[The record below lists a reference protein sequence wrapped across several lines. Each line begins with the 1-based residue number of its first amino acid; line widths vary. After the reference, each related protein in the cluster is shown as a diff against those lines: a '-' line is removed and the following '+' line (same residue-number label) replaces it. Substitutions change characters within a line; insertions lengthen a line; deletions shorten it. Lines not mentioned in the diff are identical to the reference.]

1 MAEKSHYNYR
11 VEPQDVDF
19 TLRATI
25 PSLGSAILNTAG
37 VDAHGKGF
45 GVDAL
50 NADNHSWVLSRMA
63 VEFDSQPT
71 QYTDYTIATW
81 INEYGRVLSTRNFT
95 LTDAAGTEFGRAVT
109 QWAMIDLKS
118 RSALD
123 LSWVGDAHADAI
135 VDAPSPTDK
144 PRKIREVNPAQTVEH
159 KVVYSDIDFN
169 RHVNTM
175 RYIEMMI
182 DMLPVELLMLARGC
196 YCGTFAVAAGSWPR
210 ERMVGGEIS
219 GKVLGL
225 VGFGG
230 IARDVALRARA
241 CGMRVMAYDPFLP
254 ADAPDWEKLGV
265 EPVTLETLLAEADA
279 VSLHVP
285 LTPDT
290 RQLFDAGRLARMK
303 PGAVLINTA
312 RGGIVEEAALA
323 DALRSGRLAGAMVD
337 VFEKEPLPAGS
348 PLADVPNCLL
358 TPHIAGV
365 TRESNVRVSAVV
377 ARKVAECLRGAA

>member
-1 MAEKSHYNYR
+1 MAEIVISEFMDEAA
-11 VEPQDVDF
+11 VAD
-19 TLRATI
+19 LRASFDVLYDKT
-25 PSLGSAILNTAG
+25 L
-37 VDAHGKGF
+37 VDRPEELA
-45 GVDAL
+45 A
-50 NADNHSWVLSRMA
+50 A
-63 VEFDSQPT
+63 
-71 QYTDYTIATW
+71 
-81 INEYGRVLSTRNFT
+81 
-95 LTDAAGTEFGRAVT
+95 AAGCRALIVRNRTQVRGALLEGARLRAVGRLGVGLDN
-109 QWAMIDLKS
+109 IDARPAGTGHRGYS
-118 RSALD
+118 GHR
-123 LSWVGDAHADAI
+123 
-135 VDAPSPTDK
+135 
-144 PRKIREVNPAQTVEH
+144 REQHGGGRICA
-159 KVVYSDIDFN
+159 
-169 RHVNTM
+169 R
-175 RYIEMMI
+175 R
-182 DMLPVELLMLARGC
+182 LLMLARGC

-230 IARDVALRARA
+230 IARTWRCAPVPVG
-241 CGMRVMAYDPFLP
+241 CGSWAYDPFLP

-358 TPHIAGV
+358 TPISPG
-365 TRESNVRVSAVV
+365 
-377 ARKVAECLRGAA
+377 

>member
-1 MAEKSHYNYR
+1 MAEIVISEFMDEAA
-11 VEPQDVDF
+11 VAD
-19 TLRATI
+19 LRASFDVLYDKTLVDRPEELAAAAAGCRALIVRNRTQVRGALLEGARLRAVGRLGVGLDNIDCKACRERGIAVI
-25 PSLGSAILNTAG
+25 PATGANNTA
-37 VDAHGKGF
+37 VAEY
-45 GVDAL
+45 
-50 NADNHSWVLSRMA
+50 VL
-63 VEFDSQPT
+63 
-71 QYTDYTIATW
+71 
-81 INEYGRVLSTRNFT
+81 
-95 LTDAAGTEFGRAVT
+95 AG
-109 QWAMIDLKS
+109 
-118 RSALD
+118 
-123 LSWVGDAHADAI
+123 
-135 VDAPSPTDK
+135 
-144 PRKIREVNPAQTVEH
+144 
-159 KVVYSDIDFN
+159 
-169 RHVNTM
+169 
-175 RYIEMMI
+175 
-182 DMLPVELLMLARGC
+182 LLMLARGC

-230 IARDVALRARA
+230 IARDVALRART
-241 CGMRVMAYDPFLP
+241 CGMRVMAYDLFLP

-348 PLADVPNCLL
+348 PLADVPNCL
-358 TPHIAGV
+358 
-365 TRESNVRVSAVV
+365 
-377 ARKVAECLRGAA
+377 

>member
-1 MAEKSHYNYR
+1 MAEIVISEFMDEAA
-11 VEPQDVDF
+11 VAD
-19 TLRATI
+19 LRASFDVLYDKTLVDRPEELAAAAAGCRALIVRNRTQVRGALLEGARLRAVGRLGVGLDNIDCKACRERGIAVI
-25 PSLGSAILNTAG
+25 PATGANNTA
-37 VDAHGKGF
+37 VAEY
-45 GVDAL
+45 
-50 NADNHSWVLSRMA
+50 VL
-63 VEFDSQPT
+63 
-71 QYTDYTIATW
+71 
-81 INEYGRVLSTRNFT
+81 
-95 LTDAAGTEFGRAVT
+95 AG
-109 QWAMIDLKS
+109 
-118 RSALD
+118 
-123 LSWVGDAHADAI
+123 
-135 VDAPSPTDK
+135 
-144 PRKIREVNPAQTVEH
+144 
-159 KVVYSDIDFN
+159 
-169 RHVNTM
+169 
-175 RYIEMMI
+175 
-182 DMLPVELLMLARGC
+182 LLMLARGC

-230 IARDVALRARA
+230 IARDVA
-241 CGMRVMAYDPFLP
+241 YDPFLP

-265 EPVTLETLLAEADA
+265 EPVMLETLLAEADA

-337 VFEKEPLPAGS
+337 VFEKEPLPTGS

>member
-1 MAEKSHYNYR
+1 
-11 VEPQDVDF
+11 
-19 TLRATI
+19 
-25 PSLGSAILNTAG
+25 
-37 VDAHGKGF
+37 
-45 GVDAL
+45 
-50 NADNHSWVLSRMA
+50 
-63 VEFDSQPT
+63 
-71 QYTDYTIATW
+71 
-81 INEYGRVLSTRNFT
+81 
-95 LTDAAGTEFGRAVT
+95 
-109 QWAMIDLKS
+109 
-118 RSALD
+118 
-123 LSWVGDAHADAI
+123 
-135 VDAPSPTDK
+135 
-144 PRKIREVNPAQTVEH
+144 
-159 KVVYSDIDFN
+159 
-169 RHVNTM
+169 
-175 RYIEMMI
+175 
-182 DMLPVELLMLARGC
+182 
-196 YCGTFAVAAGSWPR
+196 
-210 ERMVGGEIS
+210 MVGGEIS

-254 ADAPDWEKLGV
+254 AGAPGWGKTGGG
-265 EPVTLETLLAEADA
+265 PGALETLLAEADA

-337 VFEKEPLPAGS
+337 VFEKEPLPA
-348 PLADVPNCLL
+348 DVPNCLL
-358 TPHIAGV
+358 TPQIAGV

>member
-1 MAEKSHYNYR
+1 MGLDNIDCKACRER
-11 VEPQDVDF
+11 GIAVIP
-19 TLRATI
+19 AT
-25 PSLGSAILNTAG
+25 GANNTA
-37 VDAHGKGF
+37 VAEY
-45 GVDAL
+45 
-50 NADNHSWVLSRMA
+50 VL
-63 VEFDSQPT
+63 
-71 QYTDYTIATW
+71 
-81 INEYGRVLSTRNFT
+81 
-95 LTDAAGTEFGRAVT
+95 AG
-109 QWAMIDLKS
+109 
-118 RSALD
+118 
-123 LSWVGDAHADAI
+123 
-135 VDAPSPTDK
+135 
-144 PRKIREVNPAQTVEH
+144 
-159 KVVYSDIDFN
+159 
-169 RHVNTM
+169 
-175 RYIEMMI
+175 
-182 DMLPVELLMLARGC
+182 LLMLARGC

-265 EPVTLETLLAEADA
+265 EPVMLETLLAEADA

-348 PLADVPNCLL
+348 PLSLI
-358 TPHIAGV
+358 HI
-365 TRESNVRVSAVV
+365 
-377 ARKVAECLRGAA
+377 

>member
-1 MAEKSHYNYR
+1 MRGALLEGAR
-11 VEPQDVDF
+11 
-19 TLRATI
+19 LRAVGRLGVGLDNIDCKACRERGIAVI
-25 PSLGSAILNTAG
+25 PATGANNTA
-37 VDAHGKGF
+37 VAEY
-45 GVDAL
+45 
-50 NADNHSWVLSRMA
+50 VL
-63 VEFDSQPT
+63 
-71 QYTDYTIATW
+71 
-81 INEYGRVLSTRNFT
+81 
-95 LTDAAGTEFGRAVT
+95 AG
-109 QWAMIDLKS
+109 
-118 RSALD
+118 
-123 LSWVGDAHADAI
+123 
-135 VDAPSPTDK
+135 
-144 PRKIREVNPAQTVEH
+144 
-159 KVVYSDIDFN
+159 
-169 RHVNTM
+169 
-175 RYIEMMI
+175 
-182 DMLPVELLMLARGC
+182 LLMLARGC

-230 IARDVALRARA
+230 IARDVALRART
-241 CGMRVMAYDPFLP
+241 CGMRVMAYDLFLP

-265 EPVTLETLLAEADA
+265 ESVTLETLLAEADA

>member
-1 MAEKSHYNYR
+1 MAEIVISEFMDEAA
-11 VEPQDVDF
+11 VAD
-19 TLRATI
+19 LRASFDVLYDKTLVDRPEELAAAAAGCRALIVRNRTQVRGALLEGARLRVVGRLGVGLDNIDCKACRERGIAVI
-25 PSLGSAILNTAG
+25 PATGANNTA
-37 VDAHGKGF
+37 VAEY
-45 GVDAL
+45 
-50 NADNHSWVLSRMA
+50 VL
-63 VEFDSQPT
+63 
-71 QYTDYTIATW
+71 
-81 INEYGRVLSTRNFT
+81 
-95 LTDAAGTEFGRAVT
+95 AG
-109 QWAMIDLKS
+109 
-118 RSALD
+118 
-123 LSWVGDAHADAI
+123 
-135 VDAPSPTDK
+135 
-144 PRKIREVNPAQTVEH
+144 
-159 KVVYSDIDFN
+159 
-169 RHVNTM
+169 
-175 RYIEMMI
+175 
-182 DMLPVELLMLARGC
+182 LLMLARGC

-265 EPVTLETLLAEADA
+265 EPVLLETLLAEADA

-312 RGGIVEEAALA
+312 RGGIVE
-323 DALRSGRLAGAMVD
+323 
-337 VFEKEPLPAGS
+337 
-348 PLADVPNCLL
+348 DVPNCLL

>member
-1 MAEKSHYNYR
+1 MAEIVISEFMDEAA
-11 VEPQDVDF
+11 VAD
-19 TLRATI
+19 LRASFDVLYDKTLVDRPEELTAAAAGCRALIVRNRTQVRGALLEGAHLRVVGRLGVGLDNIDCKACRERGIAVI
-25 PSLGSAILNTAG
+25 PATGANNTA
-37 VDAHGKGF
+37 VAEY
-45 GVDAL
+45 
-50 NADNHSWVLSRMA
+50 VL
-63 VEFDSQPT
+63 
-71 QYTDYTIATW
+71 
-81 INEYGRVLSTRNFT
+81 
-95 LTDAAGTEFGRAVT
+95 AG
-109 QWAMIDLKS
+109 
-118 RSALD
+118 
-123 LSWVGDAHADAI
+123 
-135 VDAPSPTDK
+135 
-144 PRKIREVNPAQTVEH
+144 
-159 KVVYSDIDFN
+159 
-169 RHVNTM
+169 
-175 RYIEMMI
+175 
-182 DMLPVELLMLARGC
+182 LLMLARGC
-196 YCGTFAVAAGSWPR
+196 YCGTFAVAAGAWPR

-225 VGFGG
+225 
-230 IARDVALRARA
+230 
-241 CGMRVMAYDPFLP
+241 DPFLP
-254 ADAPDWEKLGV
+254 VDAPDWEKLGV
-265 EPVTLETLLAEADA
+265 EPVMLETLLAEADA

>member
-1 MAEKSHYNYR
+1 MAEIVISEFMDEAA
-11 VEPQDVDF
+11 VAD
-19 TLRATI
+19 LRASFDVLYDKTLVDRPEELAAAAAGCRALIVRNRTQVRGALLEGAHLRVVGRLGVGLDNIDCKACRERGIAVI
-25 PSLGSAILNTAG
+25 PATGANNTA
-37 VDAHGKGF
+37 VAEY
-45 GVDAL
+45 
-50 NADNHSWVLSRMA
+50 VL
-63 VEFDSQPT
+63 
-71 QYTDYTIATW
+71 
-81 INEYGRVLSTRNFT
+81 
-95 LTDAAGTEFGRAVT
+95 AG
-109 QWAMIDLKS
+109 
-118 RSALD
+118 
-123 LSWVGDAHADAI
+123 
-135 VDAPSPTDK
+135 
-144 PRKIREVNPAQTVEH
+144 
-159 KVVYSDIDFN
+159 
-169 RHVNTM
+169 
-175 RYIEMMI
+175 
-182 DMLPVELLMLARGC
+182 LLMLARGC

-254 ADAPDWEKLGV
+254 AGAPDWEQLGV
-265 EPVTLETLLAEADA
+265 EPVMLETLLAE
-279 VSLHVP
+279 
-285 LTPDT
+285 
-290 RQLFDAGRLARMK
+290 AGRLARMK

>member
-1 MAEKSHYNYR
+1 MAEIVISEFMDEAA
-11 VEPQDVDF
+11 VAD
-19 TLRATI
+19 LRASFDVLYDKTLVDRPEELAAAAAGCRALIVRNRTQVRGALLEGARLRAVGGLDNIDCKACRERGIAVI
-25 PSLGSAILNTAG
+25 PATGANNTA
-37 VDAHGKGF
+37 VAEY
-45 GVDAL
+45 
-50 NADNHSWVLSRMA
+50 VL
-63 VEFDSQPT
+63 
-71 QYTDYTIATW
+71 
-81 INEYGRVLSTRNFT
+81 
-95 LTDAAGTEFGRAVT
+95 AG
-109 QWAMIDLKS
+109 
-118 RSALD
+118 
-123 LSWVGDAHADAI
+123 
-135 VDAPSPTDK
+135 
-144 PRKIREVNPAQTVEH
+144 
-159 KVVYSDIDFN
+159 
-169 RHVNTM
+169 
-175 RYIEMMI
+175 
-182 DMLPVELLMLARGC
+182 LLMLARGC

-230 IARDVALRARA
+230 IARDVALRART

-337 VFEKEPLPAGS
+337 VFEKEPLPADS

-358 TPHIAGV
+358 TPHLAGV